1 MINRIFMKENLGFKK
16 AELEILKGLPF
27 LQA

>member
-16 AELEILKGLPF
+16 AELEISKGLTVF
-27 LQA
+27 T

>member
-16 AELEILKGLPF
+16 AELEI
-27 LQA
+27 